1 MAKTFTDVVESAVAA
16 LYKKRKPE
24 LKVVVGQRPSPPPYV
39 VVGKSGPNP
48 PPKAPYVLPD
58 TSKKAVQRA
67 RVEGNPPDLGNTEVE
82 KYSGLEK
89 NVQRAETL
97 DSVISNTAFAADIA
111 RDQAPKL
118 TQASRR
124 LQSSVAAK
132 FPKVAQAATSVAA
145 KFPKV
150 AQAATF
156 LANQSPMVARTI
168 SVAGKAV
175 GPIQPTLWMLDSA
188 RATADPKY
196 RAESEKAVTKIL
208 ESDSQPFVKQLRV
221 GASTWARPVSTVRGM
236 LDSVSESDTRK
247 LNAELRG
254 EAAQRRL
261 KDLGES
267 FEQKRA
273 EADVPEVDIRKGDKQ
288 RTERVARKFFK

>member
-24 LKVVVGQRPSPPPYV
+24 PKIFLGKV
-39 VVGKSGPNP
+39 
-48 PPKAPYVLPD
+48 PYVLPD
-58 TSKKAVQRA
+58 TSKKAVKRA
-67 RVEGNPPDLGNTEVE
+67 LLEGNPPDLGNTEVE

-97 DSVISNTAFAADIA
+97 DSVISNAAFAADIA
-111 RDQAPKL
+111 GHIPKL
-118 TQASRR
+118 AN
-124 LQSSVAAK
+124 AAR
-132 FPKVAQAATSVAA
+132 VVSTV
-145 KFPKV
+145 
-150 AQAATF
+150 
-156 LANQSPMVARTI
+156 
-168 SVAGKAV
+168 GKAV

>member
-39 VVGKSGPNP
+39 VVGKSGPNQ
-48 PPKAPYVLPD
+48 PKAQYTPPD

-67 RVEGNPPDLGNTEVE
+67 RIEGNPPDLGKTEVE
-82 KYSGLEK
+82 EYSGLEK

-97 DSVISNTAFAADIA
+97 DSWISNAAFGSDIA
-111 RDQAPKL
+111 GQIPKL
-118 TQASRR
+118 AKATRFIST
-124 LQSSVAAK
+124 VGKAAE
-132 FPKVAQAATSVAA
+132 PVQAA
-145 KFPKV
+145 
-150 AQAATF
+150 
-156 LANQSPMVARTI
+156 
-168 SVAGKAV
+168 
-175 GPIQPTLWMLDSA
+175 LWMLDSA

-208 ESDSQPFVKQLRV
+208 ESDSQPVVKQLRV
-221 GASTWARPVSTVRGM
+221 AASTLARPVSTIRGM
-236 LDSVSESDTRK
+236 LDSVGESDTRK

>member
-1 MAKTFTDVVESAVAA
+1 
-16 LYKKRKPE
+16 
-24 LKVVVGQRPSPPPYV
+24 VGQRPSPPPYV
-39 VVGKSGPNP
+39 VVGKSGPNQ
-48 PPKAPYVLPD
+48 PKAQYTPPD

-67 RVEGNPPDLGNTEVE
+67 LVEGNPPDLGNTEVE

-97 DSVISNTAFAADIA
+97 DSVISNTAFASDIA
-111 RDQAPKL
+111 RGQAPKL
-118 TQASRR
+118 TQAARR
-124 LQSSVAAK
+124 LQSSVTAKFPKVSQAATSVATK
-132 FPKVAQAATSVAA
+132 FPKVAQAAT
-145 KFPKV
+145 
-150 AQAATF
+150 
-156 LANQSPMVARTI
+156 LIANQSPRLATVARTI
-168 SVAGKAV
+168 SVGGKAV
-175 GPIQPTLWMLDSA
+175 GPVQPALWMLDSA
-188 RATADPKY
+188 RAAADPKY
-196 RAESEKAVTKIL
+196 RAESEKAVTGIL
-208 ESDSQPFVKQLRV
+208 ESDSQPVVKQFRV
-221 GASTWARPVSTVRGM
+221 ASSTWARPVSTIRGM

-261 KDLGES
+261 KDLGEF

>member
-16 LYKKRKPE
+16 LYKKRKPDI
-24 LKVVVGQRPSPPPYV
+24 KVVVGQRPSPPPYV

-89 NVQRAETL
+89 NVQRAELL
-97 DSVISNTAFAADIA
+97 DSVVSNAAFASDIA
-111 RDQAPKL
+111 GQLPKL
-118 TQASRR
+118 AK
-124 LQSSVAAK
+124 AAK
-132 FPKVAQAATSVAA
+132 VVSTVGKVAEPVQAA
-145 KFPKV
+145 
-150 AQAATF
+150 
-156 LANQSPMVARTI
+156 
-168 SVAGKAV
+168 
-175 GPIQPTLWMLDSA
+175 LWMLDSA

-208 ESDSQPFVKQLRV
+208 ESDSQPVVKQLRV
-221 GASTWARPVSTVRGM
+221 AASTVARPVSTVRGM

-261 KDLGES
+261 KALGES

>member
-16 LYKKRKPE
+16 LYKKRKPDI
-24 LKVVVGQRPSPPPYV
+24 KVVVGQRPSPPPYV
-39 VVGKSGPNP
+39 VVGKSGPNQ
-48 PPKAPYVLPD
+48 PKAPYVLPD

-67 RVEGNPPDLGNTEVE
+67 RIEGNPPDLGKTEVE
-82 KYSGLEK
+82 EYSGLEK

-97 DSVISNTAFAADIA
+97 DSVISNTAFVSDIA
-111 RDQAPKL
+111 GQIPKL
-118 TQASRR
+118 AK
-124 LQSSVAAK
+124 AARFFSTVGK
-132 FPKVAQAATSVAA
+132 AAEPVQAA
-145 KFPKV
+145 
-150 AQAATF
+150 
-156 LANQSPMVARTI
+156 
-168 SVAGKAV
+168 
-175 GPIQPTLWMLDSA
+175 LWMLDSA

-208 ESDSQPFVKQLRV
+208 ESDSQPVVKQLRV
-221 GASTWARPVSTVRGM
+221 AASTVARPVSTIRGM
-236 LDSVSESDTRK
+236 LDSVSEADTRR